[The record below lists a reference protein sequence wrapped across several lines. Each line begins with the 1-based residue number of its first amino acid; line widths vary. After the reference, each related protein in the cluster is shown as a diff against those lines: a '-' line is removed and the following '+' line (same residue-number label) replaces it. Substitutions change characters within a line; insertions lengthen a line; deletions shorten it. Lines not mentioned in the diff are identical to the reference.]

1 MVTFLRAI
9 ILNIPALALAGPAFA
24 QQFQFDP
31 EGNIPF
37 TNLGELIANAAILL
51 FVAAAVLAFIFIV
64 IGGVQWIA
72 AGGDKLGAA
81 AARDRITAAV
91 VGLVVVVAA
100 FGIIAFICLSYHTTV
115 VSLETDG
122 IGARTAPR
130 SSVAT
135 GIADSTCGEGAY

>member
-1 MVTFLRAI
+1 MITLLRAI
-9 ILNIPALALAGPAFA
+9 IINIPALAIASPALAQRFD
-24 QQFQFDP
+24 FDP
-31 EGNIPF
+31 NSNIPF

-51 FVAAAVLAFIFIV
+51 FVAAAILAFIFIV

-100 FGIIAFICLSYHTTV
+100 FGITLIVTT
-115 VSLETDG
+115 LFG
-122 IGARTAPR
+122 INIFGPGGIDFCQFAPANALFDTGA
-130 SSVAT
+130 
-135 GIADSTCGEGAY
+135 C